1 MPEGGGIW
9 MTKRDQLVFDT
20 VTQFIAGKM
29 TRKQAAALLGRR
41 ERAISRLAR
50 RIEAKGLLGVVHG
63 NRGRKAHNRLPG
75 ELKAETVRLVQTQ
88 YFDFNL
94 THALEKLKEC
104 HGIQVSHDTLRRWC
118 HEKGLVKRA
127 KRRRAKVR
135 RYRDR
140 MAAEGMLLQLDGSPF
155 AYNGEETWVLIAAID
170 DATSDIPYAEFFHT
184 EDTLN
189 CMTVLQRIIEKKGVP
204 YAIYTDQAGWLAGNK
219 RAEFTQ
225 FQRACEE
232 LGIRL
237 IPAYSPQAKGRIERA
252 WDTFQDRIVPEMRLR
267 KIRRMPTA
275 NTYLQEHFLPGYW
288 RRKNVVTARELET
301 AYRRLDKRIDLNEVL
316 CLKEW
321 RSVQADHTIS
331 YDGNLYRLECPTKY
345 SLWKQKVE
353 LRTYQDL
360 TQRAFFADRP
370 VQLIP
375 IAQPQRPRLPMRV
388 TG

>member
-1 MPEGGGIW
+1 MPLYGGVW
-9 MTKRDQLVFDT
+9 VTKRDQFVFDT
-20 VTQFIAGKM
+20 MSQFISGKI
-29 TRKQAAALLGRR
+29 TRKQAATLLRRR
-41 ERAISRLAR
+41 ERTVSRLAR
-50 RIEAKGLLGVVHG
+50 RIEMKGVIGVAHG
-63 NRGRKAHNRLPG
+63 NRARAAHNRLPG
-75 ELKAETVRLVQTQ
+75 ELKTQTVRLMQTQ

-94 THALEKLKEC
+94 THALEKLKER
-104 HGIQVSHDTLRRWC
+104 HGIKVSHDTLRRWC

-135 RYRDR
+135 RQRDR
-140 MAAEGMLLQLDGSPF
+140 MAAEGLLLQMDGSPF
-155 AYNGEETWVLIAAID
+155 EYNGRDMWTLIAAID
-170 DATSDIPYAEFFHT
+170 DATSDIPYAEFFLS

-189 CMTVLQRIIEKKGVP
+189 CMTVLQRIIERKGLP

-219 RAEFTQ
+219 RAQFTQ
-225 FQRACEE
+225 FKRACDD

-237 IPAYSPQAKGRIERA
+237 IPAYSAQAKGRIERA

-267 KIRRMPTA
+267 KICHLPAA

-288 RRKNVVTARELET
+288 RQNNVVVARELEP
-301 AYRRLDKRIDLNEVL
+301 AYRRLDLRIQLSEVL

-331 YDGNLYRLECPTKY
+331 YDGVIYRIDSPTKY

-360 TQRAFFADRP
+360 TQRAFFADQLLSLTP
-370 VQLIP
+370 VV
-375 IAQPQRPRLPMRV
+375 QPQRANLPMRA